1 MTYKSEKLNLQSQSI
16 AGTRQ
21 WSYSDTGYVLAPA
34 AGVGYFADAKAKG
47 VKIGDVIHCSSSA
60 TGQADR
66 FVFLEVQDTGAT
78 SGSVGDT
85 G

>member
-1 MTYKSEKLNLQSQSI
+1 MTYKSDKLNLQSQSI
-16 AGTRQ
+16 AGVRH
-21 WSYSDTGYVLAPA
+21 WSYTDTGYLLTTTSVA
-34 AGVGYFADAKAKG
+34 GYFTDAKAKG
-47 VKIGDVIHCSSSA
+47 VEVGDIIHCSNTTS
-60 TGQADR
+60 ADR

>member
-1 MTYKSEKLNLQSQSI
+1 MTYKSEKLNLMAQSI

-21 WSYSDTGYVLAPA
+21 WSYNDTGYVLAPA
-34 AGVGYFADAKAKG
+34 ADVGYFADAKAKG
-47 VKIGDVIHCSSSA
+47 VKVGDIIHASNTVS
-60 TGQADR
+60 ADR
-66 FVFLEVQDTGAT
+66 FVFLTVQDTGAT

>member
-1 MTYKSEKLNLQSQSI
+1 MTYKTDKLNLVSQPI
-16 AGTRQ
+16 AGPRQ
-21 WSYSDTGYVLAPA
+21 WVYNDTGYVLAPA

-47 VKIGDVIHCSSSA
+47 VEVGDIIHCSNTTS
-60 TGQADR
+60 ADR

>member
-1 MTYKSEKLNLQSQSI
+1 MTYKTAKLNLLAQPI
-16 AGTRQ
+16 AGPRQ
-21 WSYSDTGYVLAPA
+21 WSYNDTGYVLTA
-34 AGVGYFADAKAKG
+34 ASVAGYFSDAKDKG
-47 VKIGDVIHCSSSA
+47 VEVGDVIHCSNS
-60 TGQADR
+60 TTADR